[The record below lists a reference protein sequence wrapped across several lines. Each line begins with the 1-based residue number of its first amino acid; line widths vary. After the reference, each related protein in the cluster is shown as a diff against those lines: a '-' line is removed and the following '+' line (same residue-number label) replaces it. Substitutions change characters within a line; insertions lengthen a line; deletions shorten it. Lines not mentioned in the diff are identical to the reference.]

1 MLQQFDTL
9 VWHQDFV
16 EKSAIHDVYFSMN
29 YWSHNA
35 ALHNIAVISYNET
48 VLLVEKTT
56 HQLTVDKLIQTCKV

>member
-1 MLQQFDTL
+1 MMYTL
-9 VWHQDFV
+9 
-16 EKSAIHDVYFSMN
+16 MN

-35 ALHNIAVISYNET
+35 AFHNIAVISYNET